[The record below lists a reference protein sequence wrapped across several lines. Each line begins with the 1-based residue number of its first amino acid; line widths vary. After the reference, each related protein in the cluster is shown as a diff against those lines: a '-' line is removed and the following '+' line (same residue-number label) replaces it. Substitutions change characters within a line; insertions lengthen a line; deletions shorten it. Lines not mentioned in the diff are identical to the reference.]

1 MLEDNSQLTKETQE
15 QNVQTTNSEE
25 SVDYK
30 SLYLQEVQ
38 NAKKLRKRAQ
48 DSEIAVKDLH
58 TAKETQKV
66 KQLKEQEKYKELYED
81 ANKKLEDTMPYKE
94 KFIQAETSRREEL
107 LSQLPKKDREG
118 LSTESNKALEYIV
131 QNLNQ
136 STPSNPQNI
145 PGSVR
150 DIAPDKPWTEMNDAE
165 KRAFYTKQ
173 EQHQNILE
181 G

>member
-1 MLEDNSQLTKETQE
+1 MLEETQVQ
-15 QNVQTTNSEE
+15 QNQETSQEDTTTVSDEN
-25 SVDYK
+25 VDYK
-30 SLYLQEVQ
+30 SLYLDEVQ

-48 DSEIAVKDLH
+48 ESEVAVKDLH

-81 ANKKLEDTMPYKE
+81 ATKKLEDAMPYKD

-165 KRAFYTKQ
+165 KRAFYTKKAN
-173 EQHQNILE
+173 EAAPRR
-181 G
+181 

>member
-1 MLEDNSQLTKETQE
+1 MLEDTQVQQNQEISQTD
-15 QNVQTTNSEE
+15 TTTVSDEN
-25 SVDYK
+25 VDYK
-30 SLYLQEVQ
+30 SLYLDEVQ

-48 DSEIAVKDLH
+48 DSEVAVKDLH

-145 PGSVR
+145 PGAAR
-150 DIAPDKPWTEMNDAE
+150 DITPDKPWTEMDDAE
-165 KRAFYTKQ
+165 KRAYYTKKAN
-173 EQHQNILE
+173 ETAS
-181 G
+181 GR

>member
-1 MLEDNSQLTKETQE
+1 MLEDTQVQQNQETSQED
-15 QNVQTTNSEE
+15 TTTVSDEN
-25 SVDYK
+25 VDYK
-30 SLYLQEVQ
+30 SLYLDEVQ

-48 DSEIAVKDLH
+48 DSEVAVKDLH

-131 QNLNQ
+131 NNLNQ

-150 DIAPDKPWTEMNDAE
+150 DIAPDKPWTEMDDAE
-165 KRAFYTKQ
+165 KRAYYTKKAT
-173 EQHQNILE
+173 ESSARR
-181 G
+181 

>member
-1 MLEDNSQLTKETQE
+1 MLEDTQVQQNQESSQED
-15 QNVQTTNSEE
+15 TTTVSDEN
-25 SVDYK
+25 VDYK
-30 SLYLQEVQ
+30 SLYLDEVQ

-48 DSEIAVKDLH
+48 DSEVAVKDLH

-131 QNLNQ
+131 NNLNQ

-150 DIAPDKPWTEMNDAE
+150 DIAPDKPWTEMDDAE
-165 KRAFYTKQ
+165 KRAYYTKKAT
-173 EQHQNILE
+173 ESSARR
-181 G
+181 